1 MACQASQRGHAQPTA
16 LAPTEAESS
25 ATYNLALEN
34 GSLVVRGLSRVSERL
49 LKSTETAAFA
59 VLPTIGACDRQSRG
73 HVSCG
78 RATDWRDFPPLS
90 LRPYRPSI
98 AQRINKNDRLMAF
111 EGSPLWGQIEKGQP
125 AASVGP
131 AMNIQRRECLLV
143 NYTGTAEALRA
154 VNRCEPAS

>member
-1 MACQASQRGHAQPTA
+1 VACQASQRGHAQPTA

-59 VLPTIGACDRQSRG
+59 VLPTIGACDRQSR
-73 HVSCG
+73 
-78 RATDWRDFPPLS
+78 
-90 LRPYRPSI
+90 LRQYRPSF
-98 AQRINKNDRLMAF
+98 AQRKKKNDRLMAF